1 MTTENKQAIIKNAL
15 LERAEDIIT
24 EVKRYHILGNSYDWE
39 RTYER
44 AYSQDAEA
52 IDAWQDLRLEI
63 GRTEDELEDTPRHID
78 WETGY
83 PTGRY
88 DVLSEYLA
96 DLRDDAEEWASLYEA
111 EYNKLWDAL
120 EQALYPEEG

>member
-1 MTTENKQAIIKNAL
+1 MTTKSKQAIIRNTL
-15 LERAEDIIT
+15 LERAESIIT
-24 EVKRYHILGNSYDWE
+24 EVKRCHILGNSYDWE

-44 AYSQDAEA
+44 AYCNDAEA
-52 IDAWQDLRLEI
+52 INAWQDLLLEI
-63 GRTEDELEDTPRHID
+63 ELTECELENTPRHID

-96 DLRDDAEEWASLYEA
+96 DLQDDAEEWASLYEA

-120 EQALYPEEG
+120 EMALYPEEG